1 MVGLDEDG
9 LLCASPPRKRRPDP
23 SLPSPTPLGASIP
36 GSQSLPHDP
45 SSHIPPSLPSN
56 SFIEPIPIV
65 PPDVPA
71 WKSSLVLVDN
81 PAAIDNPMA
90 VEAAAEEMKRF
101 NATWNATS
109 LDPDGTITEFRAAMA
124 NVFNAY
130 RALADNDLAPV
141 LHDAA
146 DNAIAL
152 APDFSD
158 LDPGAFGRLRSLI
171 QSN

>member
-1 MVGLDEDG
+1 M
-9 LLCASPPRKRRPDP
+9 
-23 SLPSPTPLGASIP
+23 
-36 GSQSLPHDP
+36 
-45 SSHIPPSLPSN
+45 
-56 SFIEPIPIV
+56 
-65 PPDVPA
+65 
-71 WKSSLVLVDN
+71 LVDN